1 MNRPRN
7 GILLAKYMMPYAKAI
22 LDVRQTSNPDE
33 AILDI
38 SEVAYKFLSSLKD
51 AKLMLKLM
59 IDEGYRFVP
68 LGDFKYRF
76 IGKVNQY
83 IEPRDIDAMEI
94 KKSMRDRY
102 LEDINRVISHI
113 HDDQLL
119 VEMETIRRI
128 LIKNKRSLRT
138 VYSIANNT
146 GSPKSVNNS
155 STSNGS

>member
-7 GILLAKYMMPYAKAI
+7 GIQLAKYMMPYAKAI
-22 LDVRQTSNPDE
+22 LDVRIHSNQNE

-59 IDEGYRFVP
+59 IDEGYRFIP

-76 IGKVNQY
+76 IGIVDQN
-83 IEPRDIDAMEI
+83 IEPRDFDAMEI
-94 KKSMRDRY
+94 KQSMRDRY

-113 HDDQLL
+113 HDEQLL
-119 VEMETIRRI
+119 LEMETIRRI
-128 LIKNKRSLRT
+128 LIKNKT
-138 VYSIANNT
+138 VY
-146 GSPKSVNNS
+146 
-155 STSNGS
+155 

>member
-22 LDVRQTSNPDE
+22 WICPHPSNPEE

-59 IDEGYRFVP
+59 IDKGYRFIP

-76 IGKVNQY
+76 IGIVDQN
-83 IEPRDIDAMEI
+83 IEPRDFDAMEI
-94 KKSMRDRY
+94 KQSMRDRY

-113 HDDQLL
+113 HDEQLL
-119 VEMETIRRI
+119 LEMETIRRI
-128 LIKNKRSLRT
+128 LIKNKT
-138 VYSIANNT
+138 VY
-146 GSPKSVNNS
+146 
-155 STSNGS
+155 